1 MGNFMELYPVNNSLE
16 NLLRGFFGRSLL
28 TEAEK
33 TAYIK
38 MDVSEN
44 DEAYT
49 VHAEMPGMK
58 KEDIKITADGNQVSI
73 SAEINRAKED
83 KENGRVLHS
92 ERHYGCL
99 YRSFTLAQPVQ
110 EDKIH
115 ATYRDGILELLL
127 PKRQAKKLNNI
138 PVQ

>member
-1 MGNFMELYPVNNSLE
+1 MGNFMELYPVNNSIE
-16 NLLRGFFGRSLL
+16 NLLRSFFGRSVL
-28 TEAEK
+28 TEEEK
-33 TAYIK
+33 TTYIK

-58 KEDIKITADGNQVSI
+58 KEDIKVTADGNQVSI

-83 KENGRVLHS
+83 KQNGRVLHS
-92 ERHYGCL
+92 ERYYGCL
-99 YRSFTLAQPVQ
+99 YRTFTLAQPVQ
-110 EDKIH
+110 EDKIQ
-115 ATYRDGILELLL
+115 ATYKDGILELLL
-127 PKRQAKKLNNI
+127 PKRQAKKLNHI